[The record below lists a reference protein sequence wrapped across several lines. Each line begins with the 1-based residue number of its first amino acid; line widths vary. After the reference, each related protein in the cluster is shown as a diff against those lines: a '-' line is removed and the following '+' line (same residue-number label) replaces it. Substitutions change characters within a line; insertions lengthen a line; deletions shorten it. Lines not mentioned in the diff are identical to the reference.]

1 LRTRLDKKSTSL
13 GVTVGTK
20 IARSVRSNQN
30 IATVPATCHP
40 LAACVREIRYV
51 THNGAGPHAS
61 FNPSWSPDGQRIA
74 FTQALFRT
82 GKPPMGDIWTIRPDG
97 RDQSKVSRSPRF
109 DFRPDWGR

>member
-1 LRTRLDKKSTSL
+1 L
-13 GVTVGTK
+13 
-20 IARSVRSNQN
+20 A
-30 IATVPATCHP
+30 

-82 GKPPMGDIWTIRPDG
+82 GKPPMGDIWTIRPTAAT
-97 RDQSKVSRSPRF
+97 RARFPAPRGLISG
-109 DFRPDWGR
+109 PTGAAGEQ